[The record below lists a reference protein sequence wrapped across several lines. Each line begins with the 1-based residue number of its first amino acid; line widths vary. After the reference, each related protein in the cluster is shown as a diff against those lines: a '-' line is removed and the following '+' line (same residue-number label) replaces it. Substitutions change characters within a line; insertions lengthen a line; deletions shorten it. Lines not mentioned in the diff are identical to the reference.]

1 MNNDYRLQLLSHSEI
16 FPTREEAI
24 EYIEDNFKSVALWG
38 EPALFF
44 YGNERFPKMI
54 LVVGASHDSR
64 KPRICI
70 IDDAELRELIREVKE
85 ATEQNTEDI
94 AKAAERILNII
105 NVVGLTLDEN
115 KIKDQIS
122 YDPDRTDELIGEA
135 ETVAEAI
142 AIISTFVQRKFK
154 EMELSVEDSNSIDF
168 TLDKTEN
175 GTTLTGDVKISTDG
189 NDDDLDFNNNI
200 VGIKTDGLFA
210 SCNIEYDAERNRLIF
225 TTSGMK
231 NGHFVTD
238 ANKKIIDFGAHT
250 IYTADNEDHSVQVTI
265 NQERGTISADV
276 KISSDDDNLLVEK
289 DGKMYVSARAKDIK
303 YKNTNVGAKLNSIDE
318 AIEDIYDKIQVLT
331 IEDLIVGDES
341 DSILT
346 KAIKRENGG
355 YTITSDVR
363 LSSDESIKI
372 GNGGI
377 RANID
382 INVDTTNNKLI
393 LSVGNVQKEV
403 SLPGVSILDNIYY
416 DPVNK
421 TIVITWKDGSQQT
434 IIPVGD
440 MLKTWIVSND
450 PTSPIVLTKTEP
462 SVAGQPETLSANLK
476 LAPTD
481 NIIGKDAQGYIY
493 VRGSEID
500 NKIAVEKTARENADA
515 ALESAIQSE
524 KDARMAADT
533 VLQNNINSEA
543 NARHAADDELG
554 AAINDA
560 REEAANALNTKANEI
575 YARIDLDEDKIEQA
589 SDDAAE
595 AKSLVEL
602 TNANLEAEVNRATTA
617 EGINAQAIAD
627 EINRATTAENA
638 IATRVTTVETGLAT
652 ERDTRST
659 ADAVHDEQISNLRNA
674 ITSAEASHQ
683 EDIDRLSGEIAANAS
698 AISILNGSET
708 TNGSVRETVK
718 FAKDELNLAINNEKT
733 RAEAKENELASDIS
747 AEIVR
752 ATSAEATVLANAKDY
767 TDNAVSVA
775 STAAN
780 VYTDNAKAEAIE
792 ISKAHAESK
801 IAEAVVSVKEYTD
814 HSIADSKHLSDDYT
828 DAAKAE
834 AIQTSK
840 DYTDEKVAT
849 SSTDSKTYTDEKVAA
864 EKARAEAAE
873 TANANE
879 IVNLKAKDLEFEG
892 ELANKVESVTVVKN
906 SQNDLQYILKVDGVD
921 AGEINIPKDQFLQSV
936 TYNTA
941 SKELVFTFE
950 TTEGTS
956 VVNVSIADLVDTY
969 LAGNGLVLSNNV
981 FSVKINPAS
990 EFLSVDADGIKVS
1003 GINAALDTKA
1013 NVGDSYTKAESD
1025 AKYLTEHQDLS
1036 GLENRVAANE
1046 NAITIINGNEAQTGS
1061 IKKALKDANEYTDQK
1076 VEIEKN
1082 AREAVD
1088 ALKANAADVYTKV
1101 EADNKF
1107 LTEHQDISNLAT
1119 KAELS
1124 AETTR
1129 AEAAETANANEI
1141 VNLKAK
1147 DNEIDAELAN
1157 KVEDVTIVKGD
1168 TDLIYRLM
1176 VDGVE
1181 KGIINIPEDQFLK
1194 NVSYSAATK
1203 EITFVFDTSEGEKT
1217 VIISVADLVDTYT
1230 AGNGL
1235 KLTDNQFSIVINEDS
1250 ESYLTLTAEGLKISG
1265 IDAALATKANVGDSY
1280 TKAESDAK
1288 YLTEHQDISNLATK
1302 AEVNI
1307 LDAKV
1312 EGYNTTLTDGVA
1324 ANTSAITTL
1333 NSNALVD
1340 GSVDNKVKTAK
1351 DALEEEIATKA
1362 NAADVYTKTEI
1373 DNKGYLTE
1381 HQDISNLATKVEVNT
1396 EVARLDAKDAELT
1409 TEVNKKIE
1417 SVEVEKN
1424 SANDLQ
1430 YIIKVDGTSV
1440 GTIDIPKD
1448 QFLKE
1453 VSYDAGNKAIVF
1465 TFETTEGTQVVN
1477 VSVADLVDTYT
1488 AGNGLKLEN
1497 NQFSVLIN
1505 EDSES
1510 YLTVTA
1516 EGIKISGIDAALAT
1530 KANVGDSYTKD
1541 ESDAKYL
1548 TEHQDISNLATK
1560 AEVNA
1565 EVVRLDAKDVEI
1577 EAKADVNAANI
1588 EIINGNESQAGSI
1601 KKALKDAK
1609 DYADAGIEAEKNRAI
1624 TAETS
1629 NSDAIAIING
1639 NESQAGSIKKALADA
1654 KAYTDAEVATEKNR
1668 AEAAENTLSD
1678 AIAIINGNE
1687 AQAGSIKKALKDAKD
1702 YTDTAVADEK
1712 TAREAADIE
1721 MNAAIDLKANK
1732 SEVYTKSEIEGKGYL
1747 TSTDIAGLATK
1758 EEVNIE
1764 NARAVAAETSLASDI
1779 TTANSN
1785 IADNTSDIAE
1795 LQAEAARLNLIVDE
1809 TNTVKLIKSKD
1820 NTGTELAANVKLDA
1834 TNTNIIKVS
1843 GNGLYAD
1850 VEMSYSQTTNKITF
1864 SNGLTTQVFELAGA
1878 SLLEDGYYNS
1888 ATKQII
1894 LITRLADGTTRQIV
1908 IDAEALIHTLKVD
1921 NGTNNPIKLSKT
1933 TDSEGVDVISARL
1946 DISTESH
1953 NQILNNNGTLYASNE
1968 ATQHTALWN
1977 GNEKSLQEVIEL
1989 LKVTAEEGSEAAQEI
2004 VEIKAELQEVERNLR
2019 AMESTVSS
2027 LSTRVSENTSAIAV
2041 NTGSINT
2048 LTSQMNEVNGKMA
2061 ILEGKVTDVEELV
2074 DTYETRVSN
2083 LESDMTNVKSNVTS
2097 LINDVSTM
2105 QTQLG
2110 DISGLKTVAQ
2120 RLEDLE
2126 QAVNDADYGTY

>member
-70 IDDAELRELIREVKE
+70 IDDAELRELIREVRE

-289 DGKMYVSARAKDIK
+289 DGKMYVSARAKNIK
-303 YKNTNVGAKLNSIDE
+303 YKDTNVGAKLNSIDD

-341 DSILT
+341 DTILT

-515 ALESAIQSE
+515 ALEAAIQSE
-524 KDARMAADT
+524 KDARITADT

-543 NARHAADDELG
+543 NARHAADDELEN
-554 AAINDA
+554 AINAA
-560 REEAANALNTKANEI
+560 REEAANALNAKANEI

-602 TNANLEAEVNRATTA
+602 TNANLEAEINRATTA
-617 EGINAQAIAD
+617 EGVNA
-627 EINRATTAENA
+627 NA
-638 IATRVTTVETGLAT
+638 IAGVTTRVTTLESGLAT
-652 ERDTRST
+652 ERDARST

-674 ITSAEASHQ
+674 LASAEVSHQ
-683 EDIDRLSGEIAANAS
+683 EDIDRLSGEIAENANA
-698 AISILNGSET
+698 ITILNGSES

-718 FAKDELNLAINNEKT
+718 IAKDELTLAINNEKT
-733 RAEAKENELASDIS
+733 RAEAKENELAADIA
-747 AEIVR
+747 AEVSR
-752 ATSAEATVLANAKDY
+752 ATAAETTTLATAKAYADDKASAAEHNANDY
-767 TDNAVSVA
+767 TD
-775 STAAN
+775 
-780 VYTDNAKAEAIE
+780 D
-792 ISKAHAESK
+792 
-801 IAEAVVSVKEYTD
+801 
-814 HSIADSKHLSDDYT
+814 
-828 DAAKAE
+828 AKAE

-840 DYTDEKVAT
+840 AYTDEKVADNLAT
-849 SSTDSKTYTDEKVAA
+849 AKAYTDDKAANVQHLAEDYTDDAKAEAIQTAKDYTDSKVTASDTASKAYTDAA
-864 EKARAEAAE
+864 IANEQTRAQAAE
-873 TANANE
+873 TANSNE
-879 IVNLKAKDLEFEG
+879 IVALKAKDIQIDS
-892 ELANKVESVTVVKN
+892 ELANKVETVTIVK
-906 SQNDLQYILKVDGVD
+906 STASDYQYILKVDGVD
-921 AGEINIPKDQFLQSV
+921 AGEINIPEIDMLHEV
-936 TYNTA
+936 TYDPVSKNIRFIFNT
-941 SKELVFTFE
+941 SEGYSE
-950 TTEGTS
+950 T
-956 VVNVSIADLVDTY
+956 VINIADLIDTY
-969 LAGNGLVLSNNV
+969 LAGNGLTLTDNV

-990 EFLSVDADGIKVS
+990 EFISVDENGIKVS
-1003 GINAALDTKA
+1003 GISEALLTKA

-1025 AKYLTEHQDLS
+1025 AKYLTEHQDVSMFAEKSYVDEKDAEINTHLNNVEAKAD
-1036 GLENRVAANE
+1036 ENTAKVA
-1046 NAITIINGNEAQTGS
+1046 IINGNEAQ
-1061 IKKALKDANEYTDQK
+1061 E
-1076 VEIEKN
+1076 
-1082 AREAVD
+1082 
-1088 ALKANAADVYTKV
+1088 
-1101 EADNKF
+1101 
-1107 LTEHQDISNLAT
+1107 
-1119 KAELS
+1119 
-1124 AETTR
+1124 
-1129 AEAAETANANEI
+1129 
-1141 VNLKAK
+1141 
-1147 DNEIDAELAN
+1147 
-1157 KVEDVTIVKGD
+1157 
-1168 TDLIYRLM
+1168 
-1176 VDGVE
+1176 
-1181 KGIINIPEDQFLK
+1181 
-1194 NVSYSAATK
+1194 
-1203 EITFVFDTSEGEKT
+1203 
-1217 VIISVADLVDTYT
+1217 
-1230 AGNGL
+1230 
-1235 KLTDNQFSIVINEDS
+1235 
-1250 ESYLTLTAEGLKISG
+1250 
-1265 IDAALATKANVGDSY
+1265 
-1280 TKAESDAK
+1280 
-1288 YLTEHQDISNLATK
+1288 
-1302 AEVNI
+1302 
-1307 LDAKV
+1307 
-1312 EGYNTTLTDGVA
+1312 
-1324 ANTSAITTL
+1324 
-1333 NSNALVD
+1333 
-1340 GSVDNKVKTAK
+1340 
-1351 DALEEEIATKA
+1351 
-1362 NAADVYTKTEI
+1362 
-1373 DNKGYLTE
+1373 
-1381 HQDISNLATKVEVNT
+1381 
-1396 EVARLDAKDAELT
+1396 
-1409 TEVNKKIE
+1409 
-1417 SVEVEKN
+1417 
-1424 SANDLQ
+1424 
-1430 YIIKVDGTSV
+1430 
-1440 GTIDIPKD
+1440 
-1448 QFLKE
+1448 
-1453 VSYDAGNKAIVF
+1453 
-1465 TFETTEGTQVVN
+1465 
-1477 VSVADLVDTYT
+1477 
-1488 AGNGLKLEN
+1488 
-1497 NQFSVLIN
+1497 
-1505 EDSES
+1505 
-1510 YLTVTA
+1510 
-1516 EGIKISGIDAALAT
+1516 
-1530 KANVGDSYTKD
+1530 
-1541 ESDAKYL
+1541 
-1548 TEHQDISNLATK
+1548 
-1560 AEVNA
+1560 
-1565 EVVRLDAKDVEI
+1565 
-1577 EAKADVNAANI
+1577 
-1588 EIINGNESQAGSI
+1588 GSI

-1609 DYADAGIEAEKNRAI
+1609 DYTDAEVNSEKNRAMA
-1624 TAETS
+1624 AETA

-1678 AIAIINGNE
+1678 AVAIINGNE
-1687 AQAGSIKKALKDAKD
+1687 AQDGSIKKALKDAKD
-1702 YTDTAVADEK
+1702 YTDTVVADEK
-1712 TAREAADIE
+1712 TARETADIE
-1721 MNAAIDLKANK
+1721 INAAIDQKANK
-1732 SEVYTKSEIEGKGYL
+1732 SEVYTKAEIEGKGYL
-1747 TSTDIAGLATK
+1747 TSTDIASLATK

-1764 NARAVAAETSLASDI
+1764 NARAVAAETNLATDI
-1779 TTANSN
+1779 ASANDNISAN
-1785 IADNTSDIAE
+1785 ANDIAD

-1809 TNTVKLIKSKD
+1809 TNTVKLTKSKD

-1834 TNTNIIKVS
+1834 VNTNIIKVS

-1850 VEMSYSQTTNKITF
+1850 VEMSYSQATNKITF

-1894 LITRLADGTTRQIV
+1894 LITRLSDGTTRQIT

-1968 ATQHTALWN
+1968 ASQHTALWN
-1977 GNEKSLQEVIEL
+1977 GTEKSLQEVIEL
-1989 LKVTAEEGSEAAQEI
+1989 LKVTAEEGGEAAQEI

-2019 AMESTVSS
+2019 AMESTVST
-2027 LSTRVSENTSAIAV
+2027 LSTRVSENTSAISA

-2074 DTYETRVSN
+2074 GTYETRVSN

-2126 QAVNDADYGTY
+2126 QAVNEADYGTY